1 MKPKSI
7 WQTLSRRSFLTVA
20 CTLLVSVVTLIYFL
34 PRESKF
40 GYVYE
45 LNKPWHYPQLIA
57 SYDFVIYKTDDEVK
71 RERDSVVRQFVPYY
85 RVDSLVAEKQIAALR
100 KDFYAGKFRGIPVY
114 YLPRLVENL
123 RQIYARGILDVS
135 DYEGFLKGDSHVL
148 RLIRGQEA
156 TTGEVENFFTIRTA
170 YDYLLNR
177 DRGALSQEALRE
189 CNLNDYLAVNVKND
203 TAKNRLELQS
213 ELSQVSDNIG
223 MVQSGQLVIDRG
235 QIVNAEH
242 VRILNSLKKE
252 SEQRMDPSRGY
263 WFIFAG
269 QVIFVI
275 LLISLLFTYLKLFRR
290 DYFSSPH
297 SVLLLFSF
305 VTVFPVITYLMMAH
319 HFYSVYLVPY
329 ALIPIFVRIFMDSR
343 TSFMAVVTS
352 SLLSALSLHSPFEF
366 VLWQIVTGATVIYS
380 LRELTERSQLLR
392 TVLAVVVVGLV
403 ISIGYDLSQGLNGDA
418 FDRSR
423 IVYMIIGGILLLFA
437 YPLMYFVEKLFG
449 FTSSVTLVELT
460 NTNNP
465 ILRKMSKVAQGTF
478 NHSMQVS
485 NLAAEVADKIGAK
498 AQLAR
503 TGALYHDIGK
513 VLNPAFFTENQ
524 SGVNPHDTISE
535 ERSAQIIINHVTDGL
550 RLAEKYHLPQVIK
563 EFIRTH
569 HGTGLVK
576 YFYIQYCNKHVGE
589 PVDEE
594 AFRYPGPNPQTREQ
608 AVVMMCDSVE
618 AASRSLKEYTEESI
632 TQLVNRIVDSQ
643 LAEGHFKECPITFR
657 DIADAKRTLID
668 SLKTIYHTRIS
679 YPEIKK
685 PTDQAQNSPLRG
697 FKGTHPWHFKMM
709 RRKHERQRMKY
720 AEPWKAFSASSGRK
734 MAERPLHYF
743 ALHFHALR

>member
-589 PVDEE
+589 AVDED

-685 PTDQAQNSPLRG
+685 PTDQTQNSPLRG
-697 FKGTHPWHFKMM
+697 FKGMHPWHFNK
-709 RRKHERQRMKY
+709 
-720 AEPWKAFSASSGRK
+720 
-734 MAERPLHYF
+734 
-743 ALHFHALR
+743 

>member
-1 MKPKSI
+1 M
-7 WQTLSRRSFLTVA
+7 TVA

-123 RQIYARGILDVS
+123 RHIYARGILDVS
-135 DYEGFLKGDSHVL
+135 DYEGFLKSDSHVL

-177 DRGALSQEALRE
+177 DKGALSQESLRG

-679 YPEIKK
+679 YPEVKK
-685 PTDQAQNSPLRG
+685 LTDQAHNSPLRG
-697 FKGTHPWHFKMM
+697 FKGTHPWHFNK
-709 RRKHERQRMKY
+709 
-720 AEPWKAFSASSGRK
+720 
-734 MAERPLHYF
+734 
-743 ALHFHALR
+743 

>member
-85 RVDSLVAEKQIAALR
+85 RVDSLVAENQIAALR
-100 KDFYAGKFRGIPVY
+100 KDFYAGKFRGVPVY
-114 YLPRLVENL
+114 YLPRLVENM

-177 DRGALSQEALRE
+177 DKGALSQESLRE

-685 PTDQAQNSPLRG
+685 PTDQAHNSPLRG
-697 FKGTHPWHFKMM
+697 FKGTHPWHFNK
-709 RRKHERQRMKY
+709 
-720 AEPWKAFSASSGRK
+720 
-734 MAERPLHYF
+734 
-743 ALHFHALR
+743 

>member
-1 MKPKSI
+1 M
-7 WQTLSRRSFLTVA
+7 TVA

-100 KDFYAGKFRGIPVY
+100 KDFYAGKFRGVPVY

-135 DYEGFLKGDSHVL
+135 DYEGFLKGDSHAL

-177 DRGALSQEALRE
+177 DRGALSQESLRG

-589 PVDEE
+589 TVDEE

-697 FKGTHPWHFKMM
+697 FKGTHPWHFNK
-709 RRKHERQRMKY
+709 
-720 AEPWKAFSASSGRK
+720 
-734 MAERPLHYF
+734 
-743 ALHFHALR
+743 

>member
-1 MKPKSI
+1 M
-7 WQTLSRRSFLTVA
+7 TVA

-177 DRGALSQEALRE
+177 DKGALSQESLRG

-524 SGVNPHDTISE
+524 TGVNPHDTISE

-589 PVDEE
+589 TVDED

-685 PTDQAQNSPLRG
+685 PTDQAHNSPLRG
-697 FKGTHPWHFKMM
+697 FKGTHPWHFNK
-709 RRKHERQRMKY
+709 
-720 AEPWKAFSASSGRK
+720 
-734 MAERPLHYF
+734 
-743 ALHFHALR
+743 

>member
-177 DRGALSQEALRE
+177 DKDALSQEALRE

-235 QIVNAEH
+235 QIVNSEH
-242 VRILNSLKKE
+242 MRILNSLKKE

-589 PVDEE
+589 TVDEE

-685 PTDQAQNSPLRG
+685 PTDQAHNSPLRG
-697 FKGTHPWHFKMM
+697 FKGTHPWHFNK
-709 RRKHERQRMKY
+709 
-720 AEPWKAFSASSGRK
+720 
-734 MAERPLHYF
+734 
-743 ALHFHALR
+743 

>member
-100 KDFYAGKFRGIPVY
+100 KDFYAGKFRGVPVY

-177 DRGALSQEALRE
+177 DRGALSQESLRG

-589 PVDEE
+589 TVDEE

-685 PTDQAQNSPLRG
+685 PTDQAHNSPLRG
-697 FKGTHPWHFKMM
+697 FKGTHPWHFNK
-709 RRKHERQRMKY
+709 
-720 AEPWKAFSASSGRK
+720 
-734 MAERPLHYF
+734 
-743 ALHFHALR
+743 

>member
-7 WQTLSRRSFLTVA
+7 WRTLSRRSFLTVA
-20 CTLLVSVVTLIYFL
+20 CTLVVSVVTLIYFL

-100 KDFYAGKFRGIPVY
+100 KDFYAGKFRGIPAY
-114 YLPRLVENL
+114 YLPRLVENM
-123 RQIYARGILDVS
+123 RQIYAHGILDVS
-135 DYEGFLKGDSHVL
+135 DYEGSFKSDFHVL

-156 TTGEVENFFTIRTA
+156 TTEEVENFFTIRTA
-170 YDYLLNR
+170 YDFLVNR
-177 DRGALSQEALRE
+177 DKGALSQESLRS
-189 CNLNDYLAVNVKND
+189 CNLNNYLAVNVKND

-589 PVDEE
+589 TVDEE

-685 PTDQAQNSPLRG
+685 TTDQAQNSPLRG
-697 FKGTHPWHFKMM
+697 FKGTHPWHFNK
-709 RRKHERQRMKY
+709 
-720 AEPWKAFSASSGRK
+720 
-734 MAERPLHYF
+734 
-743 ALHFHALR
+743 

>member
-1 MKPKSI
+1 M
-7 WQTLSRRSFLTVA
+7 TVA

-135 DYEGFLKGDSHVL
+135 DYEGFLKSDSHVL

-177 DRGALSQEALRE
+177 DKDALSQEALRE

-242 VRILNSLKKE
+242 MRILNSLKKE

-589 PVDEE
+589 TVDED

-685 PTDQAQNSPLRG
+685 PTDQAHNSPLRG
-697 FKGTHPWHFKMM
+697 FKGTHPWHFNK
-709 RRKHERQRMKY
+709 
-720 AEPWKAFSASSGRK
+720 
-734 MAERPLHYF
+734 
-743 ALHFHALR
+743 

>member
-177 DRGALSQEALRE
+177 DKGALSQESLRG

-305 VTVFPVITYLMMAH
+305 VTVFPIITYLMMAH

-392 TVLAVVVVGLV
+392 TVLAVVIVGLV

-423 IVYMIIGGILLLFA
+423 IVYMFIGGILLLFA

-503 TGALYHDIGK
+503 TGALSHDIGK

-589 PVDEE
+589 TVDED

-685 PTDQAQNSPLRG
+685 PTDQAHNSPLRG
-697 FKGTHPWHFKMM
+697 FKGTHPWHFNK
-709 RRKHERQRMKY
+709 
-720 AEPWKAFSASSGRK
+720 
-734 MAERPLHYF
+734 
-743 ALHFHALR
+743 

>member
-100 KDFYAGKFRGIPVY
+100 KDFYAGKFRGVPVY

-177 DRGALSQEALRE
+177 DKGALSQESLRG

-366 VLWQIVTGATVIYS
+366 VLWQIVTGAMVIYS

-423 IVYMIIGGILLLFA
+423 IVYMFIGGILLLFA

-589 PVDEE
+589 TVDEE

-685 PTDQAQNSPLRG
+685 PTDQAHNSPLRG
-697 FKGTHPWHFKMM
+697 FKGTHPWHFNK
-709 RRKHERQRMKY
+709 
-720 AEPWKAFSASSGRK
+720 
-734 MAERPLHYF
+734 
-743 ALHFHALR
+743 

>member
-1 MKPKSI
+1 M
-7 WQTLSRRSFLTVA
+7 TVA

-100 KDFYAGKFRGIPVY
+100 KDFYAGKFRGVPVY
-114 YLPRLVENL
+114 YLPRLVENM
-123 RQIYARGILDVS
+123 RQVYARGILDVS

-177 DRGALSQEALRE
+177 DKDALSQEALRE

-589 PVDEE
+589 TVDED

-685 PTDQAQNSPLRG
+685 PTDQTQNSPLRG
-697 FKGTHPWHFKMM
+697 FKGTHPWHFNK
-709 RRKHERQRMKY
+709 
-720 AEPWKAFSASSGRK
+720 
-734 MAERPLHYF
+734 
-743 ALHFHALR
+743 

>member
-1 MKPKSI
+1 M
-7 WQTLSRRSFLTVA
+7 A

-100 KDFYAGKFRGIPVY
+100 KDFYAGKFSGIPVY

-177 DRGALSQEALRE
+177 DKGALSQEALRE

-235 QIVNAEH
+235 QIVNSEH
-242 VRILNSLKKE
+242 MRILNSLKKE

-685 PTDQAQNSPLRG
+685 PTDQAHNSPLRG
-697 FKGTHPWHFKMM
+697 FKGTHPWHFNK
-709 RRKHERQRMKY
+709 
-720 AEPWKAFSASSGRK
+720 
-734 MAERPLHYF
+734 
-743 ALHFHALR
+743 

>member
-1 MKPKSI
+1 MKPQSI

-100 KDFYAGKFRGIPVY
+100 KDFYAGKFRGVPVY

-177 DRGALSQEALRE
+177 DKGALSQESLRG

-685 PTDQAQNSPLRG
+685 PTDQTQNSPLRG
-697 FKGTHPWHFKMM
+697 FKGTHPWHFNK
-709 RRKHERQRMKY
+709 
-720 AEPWKAFSASSGRK
+720 
-734 MAERPLHYF
+734 
-743 ALHFHALR
+743 

>member
-1 MKPKSI
+1 M
-7 WQTLSRRSFLTVA
+7 TVA

-135 DYEGFLKGDSHVL
+135 DYEGFLKGDSRVL

-177 DRGALSQEALRE
+177 DKDALSQEALRE

-235 QIVNAEH
+235 QIVNSEH
-242 VRILNSLKKE
+242 MRILNSLKKE

-589 PVDEE
+589 TVDED

-685 PTDQAQNSPLRG
+685 PTDQAHNSPLRG
-697 FKGTHPWHFKMM
+697 FKGTHPWHFNK
-709 RRKHERQRMKY
+709 
-720 AEPWKAFSASSGRK
+720 
-734 MAERPLHYF
+734 
-743 ALHFHALR
+743 

>member
-1 MKPKSI
+1 M
-7 WQTLSRRSFLTVA
+7 TVA

-100 KDFYAGKFRGIPVY
+100 KDFYAGKFRGVPVY

-135 DYEGFLKGDSHVL
+135 DYEGFLKGDSHAL

-589 PVDEE
+589 TVDED

-697 FKGTHPWHFKMM
+697 FKGTHPWHFNK
-709 RRKHERQRMKY
+709 
-720 AEPWKAFSASSGRK
+720 
-734 MAERPLHYF
+734 
-743 ALHFHALR
+743 

>member
-85 RVDSLVAEKQIAALR
+85 RVDSLVAENQIAALR
-100 KDFYAGKFRGIPVY
+100 KDFYAGKFRGVPVY
-114 YLPRLVENL
+114 YLPRLVENM

-177 DRGALSQEALRE
+177 DKGALSQEALRE

-235 QIVNAEH
+235 QIVNSEH
-242 VRILNSLKKE
+242 MRILNSLKKE

-305 VTVFPVITYLMMAH
+305 VTVFPIITYLMMAH

-685 PTDQAQNSPLRG
+685 PTDQAHNSPLRG
-697 FKGTHPWHFKMM
+697 FKGTHPWHFNK
-709 RRKHERQRMKY
+709 
-720 AEPWKAFSASSGRK
+720 
-734 MAERPLHYF
+734 
-743 ALHFHALR
+743 

>member
-177 DRGALSQEALRE
+177 DKGALSQESLRG

-524 SGVNPHDTISE
+524 TGVNPHDTISE

-697 FKGTHPWHFKMM
+697 FKGTHPWHFNK
-709 RRKHERQRMKY
+709 
-720 AEPWKAFSASSGRK
+720 
-734 MAERPLHYF
+734 
-743 ALHFHALR
+743 

>member
-1 MKPKSI
+1 M
-7 WQTLSRRSFLTVA
+7 A

-100 KDFYAGKFRGIPVY
+100 KDFYAGKFRGVPVY

-177 DRGALSQEALRE
+177 DKGALSQESLRG

-589 PVDEE
+589 TVDED

-685 PTDQAQNSPLRG
+685 PTDQTQNSPLRG
-697 FKGTHPWHFKMM
+697 FKGTHPWHFNK
-709 RRKHERQRMKY
+709 
-720 AEPWKAFSASSGRK
+720 
-734 MAERPLHYF
+734 
-743 ALHFHALR
+743 

>member
-114 YLPRLVENL
+114 YLPRLVENM

-177 DRGALSQEALRE
+177 DKGALSQESLRG

-685 PTDQAQNSPLRG
+685 PTDQTQNSPLRG
-697 FKGTHPWHFKMM
+697 FKGTHPWHFNK
-709 RRKHERQRMKY
+709 
-720 AEPWKAFSASSGRK
+720 
-734 MAERPLHYF
+734 
-743 ALHFHALR
+743 

>member
-1 MKPKSI
+1 MKPQSI

-100 KDFYAGKFRGIPVY
+100 KDFYAGKFRGVPVY

-135 DYEGFLKGDSHVL
+135 DYEGSFKSDFHVL

-156 TTGEVENFFTIRTA
+156 TTEEVENFFTIRTA
-170 YDYLLNR
+170 YDFLVNR
-177 DRGALSQEALRE
+177 DKGALSQEALRS
-189 CNLNDYLAVNVKND
+189 CNLNNYLAVNVKND

-697 FKGTHPWHFKMM
+697 FKGTHPWHFNK
-709 RRKHERQRMKY
+709 
-720 AEPWKAFSASSGRK
+720 
-734 MAERPLHYF
+734 
-743 ALHFHALR
+743 

>member
-1 MKPKSI
+1 MKPQSI

-297 SVLLLFSF
+297 SVFLLFSF

-418 FDRSR
+418 FDRCR

-589 PVDEE
+589 TVDED

-697 FKGTHPWHFKMM
+697 FKGTHPWHFNK
-709 RRKHERQRMKY
+709 
-720 AEPWKAFSASSGRK
+720 
-734 MAERPLHYF
+734 
-743 ALHFHALR
+743 

>member
-1 MKPKSI
+1 M
-7 WQTLSRRSFLTVA
+7 TVA

-177 DRGALSQEALRE
+177 DKGALSQESLRE

-589 PVDEE
+589 TVDEE

-679 YPEIKK
+679 YPEVKK
-685 PTDQAQNSPLRG
+685 PTDQAHNSPLRG
-697 FKGTHPWHFKMM
+697 FKGTHPWHFNK
-709 RRKHERQRMKY
+709 
-720 AEPWKAFSASSGRK
+720 
-734 MAERPLHYF
+734 
-743 ALHFHALR
+743 

>member
-1 MKPKSI
+1 M
-7 WQTLSRRSFLTVA
+7 A

-177 DRGALSQEALRE
+177 DKGALSQESLRG

-685 PTDQAQNSPLRG
+685 PTDQAHNSPLRG
-697 FKGTHPWHFKMM
+697 FKGTHPWHFNK
-709 RRKHERQRMKY
+709 
-720 AEPWKAFSASSGRK
+720 
-734 MAERPLHYF
+734 
-743 ALHFHALR
+743 

>member
-100 KDFYAGKFRGIPVY
+100 KDFYAGKFRGVPVY

-177 DRGALSQEALRE
+177 DKDALSQEALRE

-305 VTVFPVITYLMMAH
+305 VTVFPIITYLMMAH

-679 YPEIKK
+679 YPEVKK
-685 PTDQAQNSPLRG
+685 PTDQAHNSPLRG
-697 FKGTHPWHFKMM
+697 FKGTHPWHFNK
-709 RRKHERQRMKY
+709 
-720 AEPWKAFSASSGRK
+720 
-734 MAERPLHYF
+734 
-743 ALHFHALR
+743 

>member
-1 MKPKSI
+1 M
-7 WQTLSRRSFLTVA
+7 TVA

-100 KDFYAGKFRGIPVY
+100 KDFYAGKFRGVPVY

-135 DYEGFLKGDSHVL
+135 DYEGFLKSDSHVL

-177 DRGALSQEALRE
+177 DKDALSQEALRE

-235 QIVNAEH
+235 QIVNSEH
-242 VRILNSLKKE
+242 MRILNSLKKE

-589 PVDEE
+589 TVDED

-679 YPEIKK
+679 YPEVKK
-685 PTDQAQNSPLRG
+685 PTDQAHNSPLRG
-697 FKGTHPWHFKMM
+697 FKGTHPWHFNK
-709 RRKHERQRMKY
+709 
-720 AEPWKAFSASSGRK
+720 
-734 MAERPLHYF
+734 
-743 ALHFHALR
+743 

>member
-1 MKPKSI
+1 MKPQSI

-100 KDFYAGKFRGIPVY
+100 KDFYAGKFRGVPVY

-177 DRGALSQEALRE
+177 DKGALSQESLRG

-589 PVDEE
+589 TVDEE

-685 PTDQAQNSPLRG
+685 PTDQTQNSPLRG
-697 FKGTHPWHFKMM
+697 FKGTHPWHFNK
-709 RRKHERQRMKY
+709 
-720 AEPWKAFSASSGRK
+720 
-734 MAERPLHYF
+734 
-743 ALHFHALR
+743 

>member
-1 MKPKSI
+1 M
-7 WQTLSRRSFLTVA
+7 TVA

-100 KDFYAGKFRGIPVY
+100 KDFYAGKFRGVPVY

-177 DRGALSQEALRE
+177 DKGALSQESLRG

-235 QIVNAEH
+235 QSVNAEH

-589 PVDEE
+589 TVDED

-685 PTDQAQNSPLRG
+685 PTDQAHNSPLRG
-697 FKGTHPWHFKMM
+697 FKGTHPWHFNK
-709 RRKHERQRMKY
+709 
-720 AEPWKAFSASSGRK
+720 
-734 MAERPLHYF
+734 
-743 ALHFHALR
+743 

>member
-1 MKPKSI
+1 M
-7 WQTLSRRSFLTVA
+7 TVA

-177 DRGALSQEALRE
+177 DKDALSQEALRE

-235 QIVNAEH
+235 QIVNSEH
-242 VRILNSLKKE
+242 MRILNSLKKE

-589 PVDEE
+589 SVDEE

-679 YPEIKK
+679 YPEVKK
-685 PTDQAQNSPLRG
+685 PTDQAHNSPLRG
-697 FKGTHPWHFKMM
+697 FKGTHPWHFNK
-709 RRKHERQRMKY
+709 
-720 AEPWKAFSASSGRK
+720 
-734 MAERPLHYF
+734 
-743 ALHFHALR
+743 

>member
-135 DYEGFLKGDSHVL
+135 DYEGFLKSDSHVL

-177 DRGALSQEALRE
+177 DKDALSQEALRE

-242 VRILNSLKKE
+242 MRILNSLKKE

-685 PTDQAQNSPLRG
+685 PTDQTQNSPLRG
-697 FKGTHPWHFKMM
+697 FKGTHPWHFNK
-709 RRKHERQRMKY
+709 
-720 AEPWKAFSASSGRK
+720 
-734 MAERPLHYF
+734 
-743 ALHFHALR
+743 

>member
-1 MKPKSI
+1 MKSKSI

-100 KDFYAGKFRGIPVY
+100 KDFYAGKFRGVPVY

-177 DRGALSQEALRE
+177 DKGALSQESLRG

-437 YPLMYFVEKLFG
+437 YPLMYFVEKIFG

-589 PVDEE
+589 TVDED

-685 PTDQAQNSPLRG
+685 PTDQAHNSPLRG
-697 FKGTHPWHFKMM
+697 FKGTHPWHFNK
-709 RRKHERQRMKY
+709 
-720 AEPWKAFSASSGRK
+720 
-734 MAERPLHYF
+734 
-743 ALHFHALR
+743 

>member
-7 WQTLSRRSFLTVA
+7 WQSLSRRSFLTVA

-114 YLPRLVENL
+114 YLPRLVENM

-177 DRGALSQEALRE
+177 DKDALSQEALRE

-235 QIVNAEH
+235 QIVNSEH
-242 VRILNSLKKE
+242 MRILNSLKKE

-685 PTDQAQNSPLRG
+685 PTDQAHNSPLRG
-697 FKGTHPWHFKMM
+697 FKGTHPWHFNK
-709 RRKHERQRMKY
+709 
-720 AEPWKAFSASSGRK
+720 
-734 MAERPLHYF
+734 
-743 ALHFHALR
+743 

>member
-177 DRGALSQEALRE
+177 DKGALSQESLRG

-242 VRILNSLKKE
+242 MRILNSLKKE

-305 VTVFPVITYLMMAH
+305 VTVFPIITYLMMAH

-589 PVDEE
+589 TVDED

-679 YPEIKK
+679 YPEVKK
-685 PTDQAQNSPLRG
+685 TTDQAHNSPLRG
-697 FKGTHPWHFKMM
+697 FKGTHPWHFNK
-709 RRKHERQRMKY
+709 
-720 AEPWKAFSASSGRK
+720 
-734 MAERPLHYF
+734 
-743 ALHFHALR
+743 

>member
-7 WQTLSRRSFLTVA
+7 WRTLSRRSFLTVA

-114 YLPRLVENL
+114 YLPRLVENM

-177 DRGALSQEALRE
+177 DKGALSQESLRG

-305 VTVFPVITYLMMAH
+305 VTVFPVITYLMMSH

-679 YPEIKK
+679 YPEVKK
-685 PTDQAQNSPLRG
+685 PTDQAHNSPLRG
-697 FKGTHPWHFKMM
+697 FKGTHPWHFNK
-709 RRKHERQRMKY
+709 
-720 AEPWKAFSASSGRK
+720 
-734 MAERPLHYF
+734 
-743 ALHFHALR
+743 

>member
-1 MKPKSI
+1 MKPKTI
-7 WQTLSRRSFLTVA
+7 WHTLSRRSFLTVA

-114 YLPRLVENL
+114 YLPRLVENM

-135 DYEGFLKGDSHVL
+135 DYEGFLKGDSHAL

-177 DRGALSQEALRE
+177 DKDALSQEALRE

-242 VRILNSLKKE
+242 MRILNSLKKE

-589 PVDEE
+589 TVDED

-685 PTDQAQNSPLRG
+685 PTDQAHNSPLRG
-697 FKGTHPWHFKMM
+697 FKGTHPWHFNK
-709 RRKHERQRMKY
+709 
-720 AEPWKAFSASSGRK
+720 
-734 MAERPLHYF
+734 
-743 ALHFHALR
+743 

>member
-114 YLPRLVENL
+114 YLPRLVENM
-123 RQIYARGILDVS
+123 RQIYARGILDVF
-135 DYEGFLKGDSHVL
+135 DYEGFLKSDFHAL

-177 DRGALSQEALRE
+177 DRGALSQESLRG

-589 PVDEE
+589 AVDED

-697 FKGTHPWHFKMM
+697 FKGTHPWHFNK
-709 RRKHERQRMKY
+709 
-720 AEPWKAFSASSGRK
+720 
-734 MAERPLHYF
+734 
-743 ALHFHALR
+743 

>member
-100 KDFYAGKFRGIPVY
+100 KDFYAGKFRGVPVY

-589 PVDEE
+589 TVDEE

-679 YPEIKK
+679 YPEVKK
-685 PTDQAQNSPLRG
+685 PTDQAHNSPLRG
-697 FKGTHPWHFKMM
+697 FKGTHPWHFNK
-709 RRKHERQRMKY
+709 
-720 AEPWKAFSASSGRK
+720 
-734 MAERPLHYF
+734 
-743 ALHFHALR
+743 

>member
-1 MKPKSI
+1 M
-7 WQTLSRRSFLTVA
+7 A

-100 KDFYAGKFRGIPVY
+100 KDFYAGKFRGIPAY
-114 YLPRLVENL
+114 YLPRLVENM
-123 RQIYARGILDVS
+123 RQIYAHGILDVS
-135 DYEGFLKGDSHVL
+135 DYEGSFKSDFHVL

-156 TTGEVENFFTIRTA
+156 TTEEVENFFTIRTA
-170 YDYLLNR
+170 YDFLVNR
-177 DRGALSQEALRE
+177 DKGALSQEALRS
-189 CNLNDYLAVNVKND
+189 CYLNNYLAVNVKND

-478 NHSMQVS
+478 NHSMQIS

-589 PVDEE
+589 TVDED

-679 YPEIKK
+679 YPEVKK
-685 PTDQAQNSPLRG
+685 PTDQAHNSPLRG
-697 FKGTHPWHFKMM
+697 FKGTHPWHFNK
-709 RRKHERQRMKY
+709 
-720 AEPWKAFSASSGRK
+720 
-734 MAERPLHYF
+734 
-743 ALHFHALR
+743 

>member
-1 MKPKSI
+1 M
-7 WQTLSRRSFLTVA
+7 TVA

-177 DRGALSQEALRE
+177 DKGALSQEALRE

-589 PVDEE
+589 TVDEE

-697 FKGTHPWHFKMM
+697 FKGTHPWHFNK
-709 RRKHERQRMKY
+709 
-720 AEPWKAFSASSGRK
+720 
-734 MAERPLHYF
+734 
-743 ALHFHALR
+743 